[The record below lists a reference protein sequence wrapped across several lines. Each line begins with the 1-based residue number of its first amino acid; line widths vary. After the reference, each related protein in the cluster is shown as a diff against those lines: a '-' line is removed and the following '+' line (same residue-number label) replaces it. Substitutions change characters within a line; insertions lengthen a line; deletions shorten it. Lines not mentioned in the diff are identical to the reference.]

1 MRAGPRGAPSLGER
15 AIQKII
21 LERQL
26 ADPGGKRLDIH
37 RRVKRPPLGKDRF
50 PVMGRTFSANI
61 GISA

>member
-26 ADPGGKRLDIH
+26 ADLGVKRLDIH
-37 RRVKRPPLGKDRF
+37 RRVKRPPLGKDR
-50 PVMGRTFSANI
+50 GGTSE
-61 GISA
+61 